1 MQYTLQIFQLSA
13 IVHYDIFGV
22 CLHKAELALSL
33 IVPTLCTVLQITH
46 THAHG
51 TQSTSDHAP
60 FRLKIRVQQVI
71 DIRETTIF
79 DVYSAIMLVYVRM
92 NLTF

>member
-22 CLHKAELALSL
+22 CLHKAERALSL
-33 IVPTLCTVLQITH
+33 ILPTLYTVLQITH
-46 THAHG
+46 TR
-51 TQSTSDHAP
+51 TQLTSDHAP
-60 FRLKIRVQQVI
+60 FPLKIRVQQVI
-71 DIRETTIF
+71 DIRETTMF

-92 NLTF
+92 NSTF